1 MVPAA
6 VRVLVVVRDLVVV
19 LVVALVL
26 KVVLRRR
33 IQDLVAED
41 KVLKI
46 LHRRQNP
53 ATLLILLSLIL
64 VATLEATA
72 DLVTLAIAAVLTLL
86 GEAQRRIMGK
96 HSPKPVADCTY
107 QSISSF
113 IKCFMRYNKQYGR
126 I

>member
-1 MVPAA
+1 MVPAT
-6 VRVLVVVRDLVVV
+6 VRVLAVVLVVV
-19 LVVALVL
+19 LVVTLAL

-33 IQDLVAED
+33 IQVLVAED

-46 LHRRQNP
+46 LHRRQNL

-86 GEAQRRIMGK
+86 GGDTTTHNGQTFTQTSSGLYIPK
-96 HSPKPVADCTY
+96 H
-107 QSISSF
+107 
-113 IKCFMRYNKQYGR
+113 
-126 I
+126 